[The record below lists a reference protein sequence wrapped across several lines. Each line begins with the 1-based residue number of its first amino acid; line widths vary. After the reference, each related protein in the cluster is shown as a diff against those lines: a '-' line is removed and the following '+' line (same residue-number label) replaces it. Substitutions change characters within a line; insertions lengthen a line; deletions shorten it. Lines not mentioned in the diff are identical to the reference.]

1 MKNGRCQE
9 VFDRKVLAMKGDERG
24 EQREG
29 FFRDEL
35 GELVGNAV
43 GRGSRIS
50 SDAFQG
56 RRWKEWSISDE
67 GAFASP
73 EVSQR
78 VGV

>member
-1 MKNGRCQE
+1 
-9 VFDRKVLAMKGDERG
+9 MKGDERG

-29 FFRDEL
+29 VFRDEL
-35 GELVGNAV
+35 GELMGNAV
-43 GRGSRIS
+43 GRGSRTS

-56 RRWKEWSISDE
+56 RRAGDGKSGVSRMK
-67 GAFASP
+67 GAFVSP